1 MIEQIHTYREAEEYI
16 SAIPKFSGK
25 NSMEYTK
32 LFLQHLGNPGQ
43 NSKIIHIAGTNGK
56 GSVCAYLC
64 SVFREAGISA
74 GMFISPHL
82 VTMRERFVI
91 EGQMISEEEFL
102 EAFQIVADHINEL
115 PTELKQVSYHPSFF
129 EFLFVTFSNPE

>member
-1 MIEQIHTYREAEEYI
+1 MIEQIHTYREAEAYI

-115 PTELKQVSYHPSFF
+115 PMELKQVS
-129 EFLFVTFSNPE
+129 